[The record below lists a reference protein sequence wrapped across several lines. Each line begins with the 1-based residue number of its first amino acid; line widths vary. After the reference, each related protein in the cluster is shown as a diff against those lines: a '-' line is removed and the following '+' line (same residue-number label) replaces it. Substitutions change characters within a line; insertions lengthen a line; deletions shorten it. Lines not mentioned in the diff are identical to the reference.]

1 MERRRASSV
10 NVNALR
16 VDGGPETRAMLT
28 DAQAGAEGAFGNK
41 DHTAVIDGEP
51 EEGTGQ
57 AGPPSSSINST
68 PKGKTTGKSG
78 SLRNVGLRRVAP
90 LAVGS
95 GRGRLCDHIAG
106 ARSGRRQPLFMPRSR
121 HP

>member
-78 SLRNVGLRRVAP
+78 SLRNVGFRRVSPVRAKIVFGHP
-90 LAVGS
+90 PSSSRRAFASLRSAVS
-95 GRGRLCDHIAG
+95 KP
-106 ARSGRRQPLFMPRSR
+106 SVNQP
-121 HP
+121 